1 MVVLASGYY
10 IDPFKIY
17 QGLTQG
23 DPISSKIFNVVVEAV
38 IRRGGGGC
46 GPRRIS
52 LCSAV
57 DVLLFIFRKWTPCVN
72 TDGMD
77 QVGLWICLNMKS

>member
-10 IDPFKIY
+10 IDLFKIY
-17 QGLTQG
+17 QGVMQG
-23 DPISSKIFNVVVEAV
+23 NPISSKIFNVVVEAV

-46 GPRRIS
+46 GSGRIRP
-52 LCSAV
+52 CSAV
-57 DVLLFIFRKWTPCVN
+57 YVLLFIFRKWTPRVN

-77 QVGLWICLNMKS
+77 QLGVWIC

>member
-23 DPISSKIFNVVVEAV
+23 DPILSKIFNVVVEAV
-38 IRRGGGGC
+38 IRRGG
-46 GPRRIS
+46 
-52 LCSAV
+52 
-57 DVLLFIFRKWTPCVN
+57 
-72 TDGMD
+72 
-77 QVGLWICLNMKS
+77 

>member
-17 QGLTQG
+17 QGVTQG

-38 IRRGGGGC
+38 IRRGGGVFGS
-46 GPRRIS
+46 GRIS
-52 LCSAV
+52 LRGQTDKKLTSMLV
-57 DVLLFIFRKWTPCVN
+57 FHIFLSFELA
-72 TDGMD
+72 G
-77 QVGLWICLNMKS
+77 IF